1 MTNQPSSSAVPA
13 VPHLTVVM
21 TSFNAAGTIERALAS
36 VLEERAILLEIVV
49 VDDASTDATADVVAR
64 VAAADPRVVLIRAP
78 ANEGVS
84 KARNRALDAARGA
97 WLSFLD
103 ADDRLLPGAIAALMA
118 PTADPSVMVVVGQ
131 RIWTDGERTWRSK
144 FYDIPDIT
152 EPGRKSIVSHPGLL
166 YYASATGKAIHRSL
180 TDGLRFEGRVL
191 GDQPWT
197 VRAMLRAGDAIEVI
211 DTTVYEWSRP
221 TAEHYFSTISADK
234 KRSAALAAEAA
245 KSARVCL
252 LEVYAGFDADVADPA
267 DRHALQRVYFDR
279 LVRADLAA
287 PLASALKRQDRT
299 LGVFFDALADYMA
312 AAPPDV
318 LAASDPVVTDL
329 LVPARRAWPWLPSG
343 GRRSY
348 WALVRVV
355 ARVDPGLARRLGA
368 GRANRLIIALITRLP
383 GRLGTAAASLVVQA
397 GRIARRVKRRLRPA

>member
-1 MTNQPSSSAVPA
+1 M
-13 VPHLTVVM
+13 
-21 TSFNAAGTIERALAS
+21 
-36 VLEERAILLEIVV
+36 
-49 VDDASTDATADVVAR
+49 
-64 VAAADPRVVLIRAP
+64 
-78 ANEGVS
+78 
-84 KARNRALDAARGA
+84 
-97 WLSFLD
+97 
-103 ADDRLLPGAIAALMA
+103 
-118 PTADPSVMVVVGQ
+118 
-131 RIWTDGERTWRSK
+131 
-144 FYDIPDIT
+144 
-152 EPGRKSIVSHPGLL
+152 
-166 YYASATGKAIHRSL
+166 
-180 TDGLRFEGRVL
+180 L

-197 VRAMLRAGDAIEVI
+197 VRALLRAGDAIEVI

-267 DRHALQRVYFDR
+267 DRDALQQVYFDR

-329 LVPARRAWPWLPSG
+329 LRPGSSGVALAAVRRQTELLGDGSGRRPRRPGAGAPAGRWSGEPAHHRAHHAAARPSG
-343 GRRSY
+343 DRR
-348 WALVRVV
+348 RV
-355 ARVDPGLARRLGA
+355 A
-368 GRANRLIIALITRLP
+368 GRAGGSRRSTGQAPVAARLSP
-383 GRLGTAAASLVVQA
+383 GSTAAASIEDGVEPREHPGQSFRPQV
-397 GRIARRVKRRLRPA
+397 RR

>member
-1 MTNQPSSSAVPA
+1 MTIQPSSSPFAPA
-13 VPHLTVVM
+13 PRITVVM
-21 TSFNAAGTIERALAS
+21 TAFNAAGTIERALDS
-36 VLEERAILLEIVV
+36 VLAERDIPLEIIV
-49 VDDASTDATADVVAR
+49 VDDASSDDTAAVVAR
-64 VAAADPRVVLIRAP
+64 VATADPRVILVRAP

-84 KARNRALDAARGA
+84 KARNLALDVARGD
-97 WLSFLD
+97 WLTFLD

-118 PTADPSVMVVVGQ
+118 PTQDTSVAVVVGQ

-152 EPGRKSIVSHPGLL
+152 EPGRKSLVTHPGLL

-180 TDGLRFEGRVL
+180 TEGLRFEGRVL

-252 LEVYAGFDADVADPA
+252 LEVYAGIDADIPDAA
-267 DRHALQRVYFDR
+267 DRKALRAVYFDR
-279 LVRADLAA
+279 LLRADLAA
-287 PLASALKRQDRT
+287 PLTSALKRHDPT
-299 LGVFFDALADYMA
+299 IGVFFQALAAYFA
-312 AAPPDV
+312 AAPADV
-318 LAASDPVVTDL
+318 LACVGAGR
-329 LVPARRAWPWLPSG
+329 ARRPGPRASSVVLAADERP
-343 GRRSY
+343 GRLLGDGPCRRPRGS
-348 WALVRVV
+348 
-355 ARVDPGLARRLGA
+355 GLARRAGGGWANRVAFRVVALVP
-368 GRANRLIIALITRLP
+368 GRAGATLATMVLRT
-383 GRLGTAAASLVVQA
+383 GGV
-397 GRIARRVKRRLRPA
+397 ARRVKRRLRPA